1 MSKPKRGTS
10 YSGGDEPV
18 DEQISARQ
26 PVEVQIAKK
35 IKQKKINKLRYAEYY
50 DQQEL
55 LDKLYSDSKDGVIF
69 DTLMKY
75 ITSDANI
82 LMAYRSI
89 KRNSGSKTPGTD
101 GLNIKH
107 IEKLEPEVVCKRVRN
122 ILSNYQPRNV
132 RRKDIPKPNGK
143 TRPLGIPC
151 IWDRLIQALTK
162 THLLTETLLPLLVL
176 TEKLQLLLLQTAT

>member
-1 MSKPKRGTS
+1 MDVSKPKRGTS

-69 DTLMKY
+69 DT
-75 ITSDANI
+75 
-82 LMAYRSI
+82 
-89 KRNSGSKTPGTD
+89 
-101 GLNIKH
+101 
-107 IEKLEPEVVCKRVRN
+107 
-122 ILSNYQPRNV
+122 Q
-132 RRKDIPKPNGK
+132 
-143 TRPLGIPC
+143 
-151 IWDRLIQALTK
+151 
-162 THLLTETLLPLLVL
+162 
-176 TEKLQLLLLQTAT
+176 